1 MIYRFTLISDEID
14 HFIREIQIDSQA
26 SFLDFHKAILASVGY
41 PNDQM
46 TSFFLCG
53 EDWEKETEITLED
66 MGGSS
71 DEDTWVMESTP
82 LNELVEDEHQHL
94 LYVFDPL
101 ADRVFFIEL
110 SEIITGKTLA
120 SPICTKK
127 VGEAPQ
133 QLLDFDQLMNMNTT
147 TSSLDLDDS
156 FSDDQGFD
164 LDELDPEGMD
174 FIDDSFSTG
183 GGSDL
188 F

>member
-14 HFIREIQIDSQA
+14 RFIREIQIDSEA
-26 SFLDFHKAILASVGY
+26 SFLDFHKAILDSVGY

-46 TSFFLCG
+46 TSFFICN

-66 MGGSS
+66 MGSSS
-71 DEDTWVMESTP
+71 DEDTWLMEDTP

-110 SEIITGKTLA
+110 SEIITGKNLD

-133 QLLDFDQLMNMNTT
+133 QVLDFDQLMNMNAAP
-147 TSSLDLDDS
+147 SLDLDDS
-156 FSDDQGFD
+156 FNDDQDFD
-164 LDELDPEGMD
+164 LDELDPEGMG
-174 FIDDSFSTG
+174 FIDEGFS

-188 F
+188 Y